1 MKHVEPGAHVK
12 IIHGRYVGATGR
24 VVAVTIMDG
33 DHIAAILTDGV
44 NNEIQV
50 NVAYT
55 KISNEVSIGHGNLGG
70 FELFDCVSLSE
81 NETAV
86 VINVGLEKLR
96 VINHMNTVKE
106 VYPQDIVNKRNS
118 QSSKQVRLYVYMFIC
133 LYVYM
138 FIVLGLRGY
147 FSILVQCVLFHSWGV
162 LH

>member
-1 MKHVEPGAHVK
+1 MQ
-12 IIHGRYVGATGR
+12 YATHCN
-24 VVAVTIMDG
+24 I

-55 KISNEVSIGHGNLGG
+55 QISNEVSIGHGNLGG

-86 VINVGLEKLR
+86 IINVGLEKLR

-106 VYPQDIVNKRNS
+106 VYPQDIMNKRNA
-118 QSSKQVRLYVYMFIC
+118 QSSKQSAFDQSQGTIKP
-133 LYVYM
+133 
-138 FIVLGLRGY
+138 G
-147 FSILVQCVLFHSWGV
+147 VQVTVKTGT
-162 LH
+162 